1 MVKTQ
6 GVKKG
11 NLYYLTF
18 KNAQHKEQ
26 HLEKGHLPYFFK
38 KVGLIANIMLD
49 DDQKLFFGLTLLS
62 KRKILTKFQDPKVSL

>member
-18 KNAQHKEQ
+18 KNAQQKGQ
-26 HLEKGHLPYFFK
+26 HLEKGQLPYFLK
-38 KVGLIANIMLD
+38 KLAL
-49 DDQKLFFGLTLLS
+49 
-62 KRKILTKFQDPKVSL
+62 